1 MRSSSISLR
10 PLRRALAP
18 SVSTQLLP
26 PLVTGPRLYSTHP
39 PNAKLNIPVDYATT
53 SLLAHSSQTA
63 LGTADLPAEVR
74 DGTTKK
80 MNLFQAINDALSI
93 ALAEDDSVMVF
104 GEDVAFGGVFRCTM
118 KLAETYGADRIFNT
132 PLTEQ
137 GIMGFAI
144 GAAAEGMRPV
154 AEIQFADYVY
164 PAFDQLVNEAAKYR
178 YRDGA
183 CGRSVGGLT
192 VRMPCGGVG
201 HGALYHSQS
210 PESLFT
216 HIPGLRVIMPRS
228 PLQAKG
234 LLLAAIRSND
244 PCIFMEPKILYR
256 AAVEQVPAGAYTL
269 PLSKAEV
276 LKEGKD
282 VTIIS
287 YGQPLYTCMS
297 AIQKAEE
304 ELGISVELIDLR
316 TLYPWDKET
325 VFQSVR
331 KTGHCIVVHEAM
343 VNAGIGAEVAATIQE
358 DPDTFLRLEAPVAR
372 VAGWSIHTPLLYEKF
387 NIPDV
392 ANANGSEFIDKF
404 ASWCFVMRNQSAPP
418 HVPPPTAPHYV
429 STFERG
435 RQLPICFVQP
445 QSSPTQRQT
454 DCATRTFD
462 PFAAPDHNLTMS
474 QVETVSSFVEGAP
487 PGELADVIAD
497 IKSLTVSD
505 PEIVSSLEPAFEK
518 YNEEQFVTVKLPG
531 GSQQVIVSAHSSLG
545 DGQYFDVESSTS
557 FSFDHTTQKA
567 SNVQSY
573 VLESANSDLIKSTL
587 KSLGPYVQEHFPNA
601 AYGVYPT
608 ENDSKVAVIIVS
620 NKYSPNNFWNGRWRS
635 VYIFDPSS
643 EALEGS
649 VKVDVHYYEDG
660 NVRLLTSRPSQASVS
675 SGTGAGIVKEIAA
688 SEKKYQEELNRGFTS
703 LSEGAFKGLR
713 RQLPVT
719 RQKIEWDKITSYRLG
734 QDIGGGRK

>member
-1 MRSSSISLR
+1 
-10 PLRRALAP
+10 
-18 SVSTQLLP
+18 
-26 PLVTGPRLYSTHP
+26 
-39 PNAKLNIPVDYATT
+39 
-53 SLLAHSSQTA
+53 
-63 LGTADLPAEVR
+63 
-74 DGTTKK
+74 

-234 LLLAAIRSND
+234 LLLSAIRSND
-244 PCIFMEPKILYR
+244 PCVFMEPKILYR
-256 AAVEQVPAGAYTL
+256 AAVEQVPTGAYTL

-282 VTIIS
+282 VTIVS

-316 TLYPWDKET
+316 TVYPWDKDCVLE
-325 VFQSVR
+325 SVR

-343 VNAGIGAEVAATIQE
+343 VNAGIGAEVAAVIQE

-372 VAGWSIHTPLLYEKF
+372 VAGWSIHSPLLYERF

-392 ANANGSEFIDKF
+392 ARIYDN
-404 ASWCFVMRNQSAPP
+404 
-418 HVPPPTAPHYV
+418 
-429 STFERG
+429 
-435 RQLPICFVQP
+435 
-445 QSSPTQRQT
+445 
-454 DCATRTFD
+454 
-462 PFAAPDHNLTMS
+462 
-474 QVETVSSFVEGAP
+474 
-487 PGELADVIAD
+487 
-497 IKSLTVSD
+497 IKR
-505 PEIVSSLEPAFEK
+505 
-518 YNEEQFVTVKLPG
+518 
-531 GSQQVIVSAHSSLG
+531 
-545 DGQYFDVESSTS
+545 
-557 FSFDHTTQKA
+557 
-567 SNVQSY
+567 
-573 VLESANSDLIKSTL
+573 VLD
-587 KSLGPYVQEHFPNA
+587 Y
-601 AYGVYPT
+601 
-608 ENDSKVAVIIVS
+608 
-620 NKYSPNNFWNGRWRS
+620 
-635 VYIFDPSS
+635 
-643 EALEGS
+643 
-649 VKVDVHYYEDG
+649 
-660 NVRLLTSRPSQASVS
+660 
-675 SGTGAGIVKEIAA
+675 
-688 SEKKYQEELNRGFTS
+688 
-703 LSEGAFKGLR
+703 
-713 RQLPVT
+713 
-719 RQKIEWDKITSYRLG
+719 
-734 QDIGGGRK
+734 